1 MHFERLLLPVA
12 LLSSGCAAVPSPS
25 FAPRTPSCWDESTAR
40 QTVQKP
46 TSRWRRLSSHVI
58 AALWKEETCVANQS
72 KPPASKIAAP
82 VVATAPAHTAAR
94 YGSDVVLRFN
104 VSNANELDRLKDATD
119 TLLLDVWDYTS
130 SWVDLRLAKDLVPS
144 LLSLLPK
151 SLQESHMPLFQD
163 ISLTQA
169 VYDTYPE
176 PKDART
182 ARVPLHSIAQPAHFD
197 QRAKLPSH
205 GPSTSSDTNIFFT
218 DYQPLT
224 VIDPWLRLLSS
235 LFTTHTRLITIGRSA
250 EDRPISALR
259 IGVHPT
265 NSEDHDAPKRKTILI
280 TGGLHARE
288 WISTSTANFIAYS
301 LVTSYGKSE
310 SITHMLQDF
319 DFVVVPTL
327 NPDGYAYTWTTD
339 RLWRK
344 TRQST
349 SLRFCPG
356 MDLDHS
362 FNFSF
367 PSTAGG
373 TPCSEAFPG
382 DAAFQATEAKALA
395 SWARNET
402 ENNNVEFIALLDL
415 HSYSQ
420 QILYP
425 YAYSCST
432 SPPGLED
439 LEELAFGLEKAIR
452 RSGGHAYEVLP
463 ACEGNTIAV
472 SDSKNGKTLLPQLE
486 NAGGS
491 MLDYFYHELRVR
503 YAYQFKLR
511 DRGTYGFLLPK
522 DQILPVGREVLEAVL
537 YLGGFLQETLGLKV
551 KVNED
556 KKSGDVVGA
565 SDATVTSDEEERHG
579 SEEDWVI
586 VQATREDAAS
596 DEEDLR
602 WDLRRRRRR

>member
-1 MHFERLLLPVA
+1 MRFGRLILPIVLLFDV
-12 LLSSGCAAVPSPS
+12 CAGVPSPS
-25 FAPRTPSCWDESTAR
+25 PPPRTLSCRDETAA
-40 QTVQKP
+40 QQSVQKP

-58 AALWKEETCVANQS
+58 AALWKQETCAADRS
-72 KPPASKIAAP
+72 KAPASKIAAP
-82 VVATAPAHTAAR
+82 VAATAPAHTAAR

-104 VSNANELDRLKDATD
+104 VSSVDELDRLKDATD

-144 LLSLLPK
+144 LLSLLPS
-151 SLQESHMPLFQD
+151 SLKQSHMPLFQD
-163 ISLTQA
+163 ISLAQA

-176 PKDART
+176 PKDGRT
-182 ARVPLHSIAQPAHFD
+182 ARVAQHSVAQPAHFD

-205 GPSTSSDTNIFFT
+205 RTSTSSDTNIFFT

-235 LFTTHTRLITIGRSA
+235 LFTTHTRLITIGHSA
-250 EDRPISALR
+250 ENRPISALR

-265 NSEDHDAPKRKTILI
+265 NSEDQDPPKRKTILI

-288 WISTSTANFIAYS
+288 WISTSTANFVAYS

-310 SITHMLQDF
+310 SITQMLQDF

-395 SWARNET
+395 SWAKNET
-402 ENNNVEFIALLDL
+402 ESKNVEFIALLDL

-463 ACEGNTIAV
+463 ACEGNTIAAA
-472 SDSKNGKTLLPQLE
+472 DSKRDKTLLPQLE

-522 DQILPVGREVLEAVL
+522 EQILPVGREVLEAVL
-537 YLGGFLQETLGLKV
+537 YLGGFLQESLGMKV
-551 KVNED
+551 KVTED
-556 KKSGDVVGA
+556 GESSDEPEA
-565 SDATVTSDEEERHG
+565 SDGAVPLKEGERPSNEEG
-579 SEEDWVI
+579 WVI
-586 VQATREDAAS
+586 VQAAREDAATN
-596 DEEDLR
+596 EEDLR
-602 WDLRRRRRR
+602 WDL